1 MDTSDLTPKTYKAIL
16 GEAELFH
23 EDLTLHYGLLSYQC
37 DDEATYIK
45 MAEKLTRQMLKYS
58 EADLNDTFFGSP
70 PEIKEFQ
77 IALNKILE
85 NISKLVKQPHK

>member
-23 EDLTLHYGLLSYQC
+23 EDLTLHYGMLSYQC

-45 MAEKLTRQMLKYS
+45 MAENLTRQMLKYS

-70 PEIKEFQ
+70 PGKKRISNSIKQ
-77 IALNKILE
+77 NT
-85 NISKLVKQPHK
+85 